1 MRKTAYAAGIFL
13 ALFYYATLNNTHGP
27 LLSDIINHYGLNE
40 AQKGMAVA
48 AQNTGSIIALISSLF
63 VVGRVAKPYLL
74 CASVA
79 ICALLMIPI
88 GLPPAFIAFVGL
100 FVVLGIAAAYVDSTA
115 SSAIADLYEGKTAV
129 RMMCALHAVFG
140 MAGMVMPLAF
150 QALMNNALTL
160 NGVTFTVSWNGVYF
174 AVFAFGALLSA
185 YIIPVSVRRARA
197 EAAGSDMRAQ
207 KMSLNGLTRFL
218 RDRVMLLI
226 LAAIFVYAF
235 FFSGFTIWIK
245 RYISDLLGDDNIG
258 SLALSVFW
266 VGMTASRLLSP
277 FIRLSPIAQIRWF
290 SLAAAL
296 VLAIGL
302 LVSNAAVICA
312 VSALTGLLAGAAIPL
327 AIHVACER
335 FRENTMMASAF
346 ILLVLYVAQIVCPP
360 LMGIA
365 ETQFGLRWAM
375 MVCPAALAMCGG
387 VLCFIRRAKDA

>member
-1 MRKTAYAAGIFL
+1 VKKTAYAAGIFL

-27 LLSDIINHYGLNE
+27 LLSDIINHYGLSE
-40 AQKGMAVA
+40 ARKGMAVA

-63 VVGRVAKPYLL
+63 IMGRVAKPYLL
-74 CASVA
+74 CFSVA
-79 ICALLMIPI
+79 ICALLMLPI
-88 GLPPAFIAFVGL
+88 GLPPVFSVFLGL
-100 FVVLGIAAAYVDSTA
+100 FVVLGISAAYIDMTA

-150 QALMNNALTL
+150 QALMTNTLTI
-160 NGVTFTVSWNGVYF
+160 NGVSSTVSWNGVYF

-185 YIIPVSVRRARA
+185 YIMPVSIRRARA
-197 EAAGSDMRAQ
+197 EAASSDTRGQ
-207 KMSLNGLTRFL
+207 KMTLNGLTRFL
-218 RDRVMLLI
+218 RDRIMLLI

-245 RYISDLLGDDNIG
+245 RYISESLGDDNIG

-266 VGMTASRLLSP
+266 LGMTASRLLSP
-277 FIRLSPIAQIRWF
+277 FIRLSPIMQIRWF

-302 LVSNAAVICA
+302 LVSNALFICA
-312 VSALTGLLAGAAIPL
+312 ASALTGLLAGAAIPL

-335 FRENTMMASAF
+335 FRDNTMMASAS
-346 ILLVLYVAQIVCPP
+346 ILLVLYVAQIICPP

-365 ETQFGLRWAM
+365 ETTFGLKWAM
-375 MVCPAALAMCGG
+375 AVCPAALALCGSLLFFVG
-387 VLCFIRRAKDA
+387 RSKNA